1 MPDATWTPPT
11 WAPPCPV
18 CGTAAAPAPAPCP
31 TCGLP
36 AVSQAATVV
45 ARLAATIDEFARERD
60 ALVATLR
67 EAART
72 APARPLAPAHVPVV
86 ARVARP
92 PAAPVAE
99 HPPWGPPLGPPVA
112 GPPPLA
118 PPPLA
123 PPPLAPPPL
132 APPPVAPPPGPPPA
146 PRRRLSPQQVLLGLG
161 ALLVVAAAIAFV
173 AVAWTRLGVTF
184 QAAVMAT
191 VTAAAC
197 ATSALA
203 ARRGLRAT
211 EEALAAAGAA
221 LLAVDLGAA
230 HGLGLFGADRV
241 PLQLW
246 TGLSCV
252 AVVAASLALGR
263 ATRSTVTWPLV
274 ALLAAQPAGWLLLPA
289 DLADGA
295 AGVAVLVATVLGDVL
310 VVRWLRPALVPV
322 ALTLAALVAVP
333 AVLLGL
339 LLTWVGTPL
348 DSWLTTA
355 VLTAAGAAA
364 VALLRQP
371 RLAAHTDTRP
381 PAALAAG
388 IAAAALAGSLSG
400 LGVPGGVAA
409 AALGLVLLSACT
421 PERVAG
427 PVLGAGL
434 AAGAV
439 LAGTGAAVVADADR
453 YDVLAALVLA
463 AAVPAVAAAVL
474 RAPVRPAATAA
485 AFAAVG
491 LAVLTAREGG
501 LVDAPATG
509 LLLAI
514 VGATAFG
521 VALLRA
527 GTPEEFTAAASG
539 AVAGAVAGLVTA
551 EVGAWGQMAVDL
563 VVVGAA
569 AGCYA
574 LVTGRRPVAALA
586 VADLV
591 LAGWIAAAGA
601 DIRTPEVYTLPAA
614 VGLALFAIPA
624 LRSGAASWAA
634 EGPAVAVALLPS
646 ALVVVAEPT
655 ALRLAGVVTAAA
667 ALTVTGALTHRQAPF
682 VLGAG
687 ALVVVVLGRL
697 APYAPLVPRWV
708 TLATAGLVL
717 LVVGATYERRRQQA
731 REAVAWVAQM
741 H

>member
-1 MPDATWTPPT
+1 VT
-11 WAPPCPV
+11 
-18 CGTAAAPAPAPCP
+18 
-31 TCGLP
+31 
-36 AVSQAATVV
+36 QAATVV
-45 ARLAATIDEFARERD
+45 ARLEATIDEFARERD

-67 EAART
+67 GVART
-72 APARPLAPAHVPVV
+72 APARPARVPVV
-86 ARVARP
+86 ARVGAPTPAPPPPPGPFPPAPPTHPP
-92 PAAPVAE
+92 PAAA
-99 HPPWGPPLGPPVA
+99 PPA
-112 GPPPLA
+112 SPPPA
-118 PPPLA
+118 A
-123 PPPLAPPPL
+123 
-132 APPPVAPPPGPPPA
+132 PPPA

-173 AVAWTRLGVTF
+173 AVAWTRLGVSF

-197 ATSALA
+197 GTSAVA

-230 HGLGLFGADRV
+230 HGLGLLGADRV

-252 AVVAASLALGR
+252 AVVLAALALGR

-295 AGVAVLVATVLGDVL
+295 AGVTVLAATALADVL
-310 VVRWLRPALVPV
+310 AVRWLRR
-322 ALTLAALVAVP
+322 TLAPAALALALLVAIP
-333 AVLLGL
+333 TVLLGL
-339 LLTWVGTPL
+339 LLAWVGPPL

-355 VLTAAGAAA
+355 VLGAAGAAA
-364 VALLRQP
+364 LALPRVAAR
-371 RLAAHTDTRP
+371 ADARP
-381 PAALAAG
+381 PAAAAAAV
-388 IAAAALAGSLSG
+388 AAAALAGSLSG
-400 LGVPGGVAA
+400 AGAPGGVVA
-409 AALGLVLLSACT
+409 AALGLALLSAAT
-421 PERVAG
+421 PARVAG
-427 PVLGAGL
+427 QPLTAL
-434 AAGAV
+434 AAAGAV
-439 LAGTGAAVVADADR
+439 LAAAGAAVVADADR
-453 YDVLAALVLA
+453 YGTLAALVLA
-463 AAVPAVAAAVL
+463 AAVPAVLAAVL
-474 RAPVRPAATAA
+474 RPPLRAAATAA
-485 AFAAVG
+485 ALAAAG

-501 LVDAPATG
+501 LLDVGATG

-521 VALLRA
+521 VATLRA
-527 GTPEEFTAAASG
+527 GRPEEVAAAASG
-539 AVAGAVAGLVTA
+539 TLAGAVAGLVTGGA
-551 EVGAWGQMAVDL
+551 GAWGQVAVDL

-614 VGLALFAIPA
+614 LGLAVFAVPA
-624 LRSGAASWAA
+624 LRAGTASWAA

-646 ALVVVAEPT
+646 ALVAVAEPT
-655 ALRLAGVVTAAA
+655 ALRLVGVVAAA
-667 ALTVTGALTHRQAPF
+667 TALTVAGTLAHRQAPF

-687 ALVVVVLGRL
+687 ALAVVVLGRL

>member
-1 MPDATWTPPT
+1 MSSPT

-18 CGTAAAPAPAPCP
+18 CGTPAAPAPAACP

-36 AVSQAATVV
+36 AVTQAATVV
-45 ARLAATIDEFARERD
+45 ARLEATIDEFARERD

-67 EAART
+67 GVART
-72 APARPLAPAHVPVV
+72 APARPARVPVV
-86 ARVARP
+86 ARVGAPTPAPPPPPGPFPPAPPTHPPPAAAPPASPP
-92 PAAPVAE
+92 PAAP
-99 HPPWGPPLGPPVA
+99 PPA
-112 GPPPLA
+112 SPPPA
-118 PPPLA
+118 SGASPA
-123 PPPLAPPPL
+123 
-132 APPPVAPPPGPPPA
+132 GPPPA

-173 AVAWTRLGVTF
+173 AVAWTRLGVSF

-197 ATSALA
+197 GTSAVA

-230 HGLGLFGADRV
+230 HGLGLLGADCV

-252 AVVAASLALGR
+252 AVVLAALALGR

-295 AGVAVLVATVLGDVL
+295 AGVTVLAATALADVL
-310 VVRWLRPALVPV
+310 AVRWLRR
-322 ALTLAALVAVP
+322 TLAPAALALALLVAIP
-333 AVLLGL
+333 TVLLGL
-339 LLTWVGTPL
+339 LLAWVGPPL

-355 VLTAAGAAA
+355 VLGAAGAAA
-364 VALLRQP
+364 LALPRVAAR
-371 RLAAHTDTRP
+371 ADARP
-381 PAALAAG
+381 PAAAAAAV
-388 IAAAALAGSLSG
+388 AAAALAGSLSG
-400 LGVPGGVAA
+400 AGAPGGVVA
-409 AALGLVLLSACT
+409 AALGLALLSAAT
-421 PERVAG
+421 PARVAG
-427 PVLGAGL
+427 QPLTAL
-434 AAGAV
+434 AAAGAV
-439 LAGTGAAVVADADR
+439 LAAAGAAVVADAER
-453 YDVLAALVLA
+453 YGTLAALVLA
-463 AAVPAVAAAVL
+463 AAVPAVLAAVL
-474 RAPVRPAATAA
+474 RPPLRAAATAA
-485 AFAAVG
+485 ALAAAG

-501 LVDAPATG
+501 LLDVGATG

-521 VALLRA
+521 VATLRA
-527 GTPEEFTAAASG
+527 GRPEEVAAAASG
-539 AVAGAVAGLVTA
+539 TLAGAVAGLVTGGA
-551 EVGAWGQMAVDL
+551 GAWGQVAVDL

-614 VGLALFAIPA
+614 LGLAVFAVPA
-624 LRSGAASWAA
+624 LRAGTASWAA

-646 ALVVVAEPT
+646 ALVAVAEPT
-655 ALRLAGVVTAAA
+655 ALRLVGVVAAA
-667 ALTVTGALTHRQAPF
+667 TALTVAGTLAHRQAPF

-687 ALVVVVLGRL
+687 ALAVVVLGRL

-708 TLATAGLVL
+708 TLTTAGLVL

>member
-1 MPDATWTPPT
+1 MPDPAAPAPAPDPAAPDSRWATPS

-18 CGTAAAPAPAPCP
+18 CGVPAAPAPAPCP
-31 TCGLP
+31 RCGLP

-67 EAART
+67 DAART
-72 APARPLAPAHVPVV
+72 SPARPPAHVPVV
-86 ARVARP
+86 SRVGAATP
-92 PAAPVAE
+92 PPPPVV
-99 HPPWGPPLGPPVA
+99 GPPVA
-112 GPPPLA
+112 PPPAAPPLA
-118 PPPLA
+118 PPPLG
-123 PPPLAPPPL
+123 PPPGL
-132 APPPVAPPPGPPPA
+132 PPGPPPV

-173 AVAWTRLGVTF
+173 AVAWTRLGVAF

-197 ATSALA
+197 GTSALA

-221 LLAVDLGAA
+221 LLVVDLAAA

-241 PLQLW
+241 PLELW
-246 TGLSCV
+246 AGLSCV
-252 AVVAASLALGR
+252 AVVLVALALGR
-263 ATRSTVTWPLV
+263 ATRSTTTWPLV

-295 AGVAVLVATVLGDVL
+295 AGVAVLAATALGDVL
-310 VVRWLRPALVPV
+310 VLRWLRPALVPL
-322 ALTLAALVAVP
+322 ALTLSSLVALP
-333 AVLLGL
+333 AALLGL
-339 LLTWVGTPL
+339 LLAWVGSPL
-348 DSWLTTA
+348 DSWLSTALLTT
-355 VLTAAGAAA
+355 AGAAA
-364 VALLRQP
+364 VVLLR
-371 RLAAHTDTRP
+371 RVR
-381 PAALAAG
+381 PAALADPRPAAG
-388 IAAAALAGSLSG
+388 LAAAVAAAALAGSLSASG
-400 LGVPGGVAA
+400 AAGGVAT
-409 AALGLVLLSACT
+409 AALGLLLLSVAA

-427 PVLGAGL
+427 PLLTALV

-439 LAGTGAAVVADADR
+439 LAGAGASVVEDADR
-453 YDVLAALVLA
+453 YGVLAALVLA
-463 AAVPAVAAAVL
+463 AAVPAVLAALL
-474 RAPVRPAATAA
+474 RPPVRPAATAA
-485 AFAAVG
+485 AFAAAG

-501 LVDAPATG
+501 LLESPATG

-521 VALLRA
+521 VAALRA
-527 GTPEEFTAAASG
+527 GTAEEFAAAASG
-539 AVAGAVAGLVTA
+539 AVAGAVAGVVTA
-551 EVGAWGQMAVDL
+551 EVGAWGQMAIDL

-574 LVTGRRPVAALA
+574 LVTGRRPVAAIA

-614 VGLALFAIPA
+614 LGLALFAIPA

-655 ALRLAGVVTAAA
+655 ALRLVGVVTAAA
-667 ALTVTGALTHRQAPF
+667 ALTVVGALTHRQAPF

-687 ALVVVVLGRL
+687 ALAAVVLGRL